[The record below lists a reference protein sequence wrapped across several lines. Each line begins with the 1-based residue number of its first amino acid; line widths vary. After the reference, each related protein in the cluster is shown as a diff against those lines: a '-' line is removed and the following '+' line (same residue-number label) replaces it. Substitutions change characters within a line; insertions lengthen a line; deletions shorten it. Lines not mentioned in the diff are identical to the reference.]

1 MSNFITLKDGR
12 WLLDVSEIA
21 SVFMTQR
28 QDYIRVAL
36 KRCEEIELYYDNR
49 LECSNDYKTVVEAV
63 QKLQESDGLTPLNG

>member
-12 WLLDVSEIA
+12 WLLDVSELTSI
-21 SVFMTQR
+21 FMTQR

-36 KRCEEIELYYDNR
+36 KCGEEIERYYDNR
-49 LECSNDYKTVVEAV
+49 LECSNDYKMVVEAV

>member
-21 SVFMTQR
+21 SVFMTKDQ
-28 QDYIRVAL
+28 YHIHVAL
-36 KRCEEIELYYDNR
+36 KRGEEIDRYYDNR
-49 LECSNDYKTVVEAV
+49 LECSNDYKMIVEAV